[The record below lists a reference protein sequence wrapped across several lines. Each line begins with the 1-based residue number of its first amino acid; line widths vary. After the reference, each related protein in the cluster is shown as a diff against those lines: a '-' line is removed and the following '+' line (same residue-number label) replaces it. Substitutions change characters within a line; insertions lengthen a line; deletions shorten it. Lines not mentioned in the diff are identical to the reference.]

1 LDVLAEADRI
11 IEIGPDGGNA
21 GGRVLYQGD
30 VRGMSALSEENSP
43 TAPFLRALLQKKT
56 APKKSPK

>member
-1 LDVLAEADRI
+1 VEHHLDVLAEADRI

-30 VRGMSALSEENSP
+30 VSGLAKLSGEKSP
-43 TAPFLRALLQKKT
+43 TAAFLRNVLRDAV
-56 APKKSPK
+56 